1 MPNHFLAAGVYGCVY
16 YPGYTCQGNNMKKN
30 KKWVS
35 KLTDQSDK
43 TNTEIEIGKRFKK
56 VDGSEDHFVLVHR
69 DCSIPYKSLVE
80 MKQGCDLVKRNKP
93 YMLLYSKFIPSIEFY
108 KYLQNNSLLIRVF
121 RCYYQL
127 YEKISILIKNNVVH
141 HDLHFANILYSTENA
156 KLYIIDFGLAMMAD
170 KFDDKE
176 YLSTVF
182 SRYLPEW
189 AWYTPEIH
197 LICYMIQHGPL
208 NEKAVHQ
215 TIDIYLEKHEVF
227 LWVPELR
234 ATFKREAQD
243 YFLPLVDWDTN
254 ECMQHLLSFWNTW
267 DYYELSLRFLH
278 LYLENEN
285 KANYPAFYENL
296 VLMTQANPEKRPKV
310 LPIYQ
315 TIQSFDVT
323 NSLTKYSSLDVAV
336 ATASFKKIDGH

>member
-16 YPGYTCQGNNMKKN
+16 YPGYTCQGKNMKKN

-35 KLTDQSDK
+35 KLTYQNEK
-43 TNTEIEIGKRFKK
+43 TDTEIEIGKRLKK
-56 VDGSEDHFVLVHR
+56 VEGSEHHFVLVHR
-69 DCSIPYKSLVE
+69 DCSIPYTSLDQ
-80 MKQGCDLVKRNKP
+80 MKKGCDLVKKNKS
-93 YMLLYSKFIPSIEFY
+93 YILLYSQFIPSIEFY
-108 KYLQNNSLLIRVF
+108 KYLQNNTLFIRIF

-156 KLYIIDFGLAMMAD
+156 KLYIIDFGLSMMTD
-170 KFDDKE
+170 KFNDKT

-197 LICYMIQHGPL
+197 LISYIIHYGPL
-208 NEKAVHQ
+208 NEKVVHQ
-215 TIDIYLEKHEVF
+215 TIDMYLEKHEVF
-227 LWVPELR
+227 LLVPELR
-234 ATFKREAQD
+234 TTFKRDARA
-243 YFLPLVDWDTN
+243 YFLPLVDWDTQ
-254 ECMQHLLSFWNTW
+254 ECIEHLLSFWNTW
-267 DYYELSLRFLH
+267 DYYEISLRFLH
-278 LYLENEN
+278 LYLEN

-323 NSLTKYSSLDVAV
+323 NSLTKYYSIDVAV
-336 ATASFKKIDGH
+336 ATASFKKIDEN